1 MFSILCVSAGI
12 SCATTS
18 GTAPASTVDTAPAS
32 TTESTSVFA
41 PTPDSDILI
50 SKIYE
55 IFPPQLSKI
64 IIDQTT
70 KEEVEEILGKA
81 PEKNDQETSYF
92 YDLSGSKYDTT
103 VSLKDGTVVFIIYK
117 PPSTS
122 DFALKDI
129 SSYIP
134 EEILEKAYQFEFSR
148 ISRYAHEFGRNFDV
162 LMENLNLRIV
172 VSNSSHRSINAIY
185 MWSDRVE

>member
-12 SCATTS
+12 SFATTS

-103 VSLKDGTVVFIIYK
+103 VSLKDGTVAFIIYK
-117 PPSTS
+117 PPAGQYTLE
-122 DFALKDI
+122 DV

-134 EEILEKAYQFEFSR
+134 EEILERASQFEFTTT
-148 ISRYAHEFGRNFDV
+148 SRYAHEFGRNFDV

-172 VSNSSHRSINAIY
+172 VANNFKDSIRGFY
-185 MWSDRVE
+185 MWSDRLE